1 MLNQEG
7 GIPKKILPHVHHL
20 QDNIHQSYLMALR
33 DKKGIL
39 FILRAV
45 MQSYPSALCVHS
57 RLTNVLL
64 RFKLDNK
71 FQKGGGTESYVHEQ
85 TLENQSRQ
93 LPEPALSSRSQQGWS
108 HNVEPERDLREYLV
122 IQHGFSRRTNEN
134 PGMGKMFL

>member
-1 MLNQEG
+1 
-7 GIPKKILPHVHHL
+7 
-20 QDNIHQSYLMALR
+20 MALR

-39 FILRAV
+39 FILRTV

-71 FQKGGGTESYVHEQ
+71 LQKGGGTESYVRQ
-85 TLENQSRQ
+85 KTLENQSRQ